1 MEDGEGAEA
10 GLTVEDGIAIGVF
23 AVVFLGVL
31 TLTIVTLYASIKI
44 VHHAECMVIERVR
57 RTRASTRL
65 RARCGRFYR
74 LP

>member
-1 MEDGEGAEA
+1 M
-10 GLTVEDGIAIGVF
+10 F
-23 AVVFLGVL
+23 AVVFLTIVTH

-57 RTRASTRL
+57 RTRASIRL
-65 RARCGRFYR
+65 RARCGRFHR